1 MKIENTAKGNGSQ
14 MTIDRCQILLTLTY
28 LTITFRVDNNY
39 LSDSYLILFGIF
51 SYLVVVNIV
60 LPSTY
65 RLLPVRYVTKTGIF

>member
-1 MKIENTAKGNGSQ
+1 MKVENTTKCNSSQ